1 MPDKFKMLTAVAV
14 VVSMIISV
22 STAEAKIYRF
32 VSNAPENTMR
42 GHIEDLYLREVERL
56 SDGEIKIQRFWAQSL
71 VKGKE
76 ILKSVQDGVADFGF
90 INPAY
95 YPKRLL
101 LLNGIMLAEQGPSS
115 SENMIAAYRD
125 IYNQVPGIK
134 DELSKYKQRMVFMYT
149 GTPYSFISK
158 TPLKSTDDL
167 KGKKARSSSRFKM
180 ADFQALGA
188 TPVSVAWPECYMAL
202 QTGTIDTVL
211 TNVDAQDRGKL
222 YEVAPNLWVWDHMWL
237 AMPFLVT
244 INDKSYKKLSPKGKV
259 AVDGAMESIIAK
271 VHGLYRTELKKSLD
285 VMKQAGTKITHASKA
300 DYSVWFKLRSR
311 EKNKAT
317 WIREA
322 REAGVKD
329 ALGAYQ
335 KIVGIVA
342 AYVAGE
348 AKEAK

>member
-1 MPDKFKMLTAVAV
+1 MPASSKVLVAIAVAA
-14 VVSMIISV
+14 SMLINVPIV
-22 STAEAKIYRF
+22 GAKIYRF
-32 VSNAPENTMR
+32 ASNAPENTMR
-42 GHIEDLYLREVERL
+42 GHIEDLYLSEVERL
-56 SDGEIKIQRFWAQSL
+56 SGGEIKIQRFWAQSL

-101 LLNGIMLAEQGPSS
+101 LLNGTMLVDQGPSS
-115 SENMIAAYRD
+115 SENMIAAYKD
-125 IYNQVPGIK
+125 IYDQVPGIK
-134 DELSKYKQRMVFMYT
+134 DELSKYKQHMVFMYT
-149 GTPYSFISK
+149 GTPYSFISR

-167 KGKKARSSSRFKM
+167 KGKKARSSSRWKM

-188 TPVSVAWPECYMAL
+188 TPVSVAFPECYMAL

-237 AMPFLVT
+237 AMPFLVS
-244 INDKSYKKLSPKGKV
+244 INDKSYQKLSPKGKA
-259 AVDGAMESIIAK
+259 AVDGAMQSIIAK
-271 VHGLYRTELKKSLD
+271 VHDLYREELKKSLD
-285 VMKQAGTKITHASKA
+285 VMKQSGVTITHASKA
-300 DYSVWFKLRSR
+300 DYDVWFKLPSH

-322 REAGVKD
+322 GAAGVKD
-329 ALGAYQ
+329 APGAYQ
-335 KIVGIVA
+335 KIVEIVA
-342 AYVAGE
+342 AYVARE
-348 AKEAK
+348 A